1 MTNILN
7 NMSFQE
13 LLNQMVLT
21 HKFYLEHQISI
32 TNANSNYNFF
42 QRFEWRRRTQKK
54 LENKISAGNC
64 GWFFHLLRFAIP
76 PTGAETLLS
85 QDVLRFLN
93 VFHRDRFKPSYKLN
107 IWLDL
112 YEEFFFDIATEQKL
126 EGQKLPVFSFSN

>member
-42 QRFEWRRRTQKK
+42 P
-54 LENKISAGNC
+54 I
-64 GWFFHLLRFAIP
+64 
-76 PTGAETLLS
+76 
-85 QDVLRFLN
+85 DVDIYSHNLPASHESI
-93 VFHRDRFKPSYKLN
+93 V
-107 IWLDL
+107 
-112 YEEFFFDIATEQKL
+112 YEGIFMQ
-126 EGQKLPVFSFSN
+126 

>member
-42 QRFEWRRRTQKK
+42 KDLSDVEERKKNSKTKFRRET
-54 LENKISAGNC
+54 AFD
-64 GWFFHLLRFAIP
+64 FFIF
-76 PTGAETLLS
+76 
-85 QDVLRFLN
+85 
-93 VFHRDRFKPSYKLN
+93 
-107 IWLDL
+107 
-112 YEEFFFDIATEQKL
+112 
-126 EGQKLPVFSFSN
+126 